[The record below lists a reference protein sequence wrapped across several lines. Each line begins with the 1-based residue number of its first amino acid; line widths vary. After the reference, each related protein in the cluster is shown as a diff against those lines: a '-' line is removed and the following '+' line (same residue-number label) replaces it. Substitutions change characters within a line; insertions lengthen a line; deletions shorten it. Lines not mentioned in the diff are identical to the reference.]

1 MRPHLLWLKARKQNP
16 MRQLNKFGSYR
27 FGTRGFFN
35 EAEFLKFAAP
45 RNQDNLTGLIRTPP
59 NVSAN
64 EAIVT
69 SMEAAEITRPL
80 AHAKKA
86 SS

>member
-1 MRPHLLWLKARKQNP
+1 

-35 EAEFLKFAAP
+35 EAVFLKFAQA
-45 RNQDNLTGLIRTPP
+45 RNQDNLTGLVRMPS

-69 SMEAAEITRPL
+69 
-80 AHAKKA
+80 
-86 SS
+86 

>member
-1 MRPHLLWLKARKQNP
+1 MRPYLLWLKEQKENH

-35 EAEFLKFAAP
+35 EAKFLKFAEP

-59 NVSAN
+59 NVFAN

-69 SMEAAEITRPL
+69 SMEAAELTRPL
-80 AHAKKA
+80 ALAKKA

>member
-1 MRPHLLWLKARKQNP
+1 

-27 FGTRGFFN
+27 FGRRGFFN
-35 EAEFLKFAAP
+35 EADFLKFTEP
-45 RNQDNLTGLIRTPP
+45 RNQDNLKSLVRSPQ

-69 SMEAAEITRPL
+69 SMEAAEIILPL
-80 AHAKKA
+80 ALAKKA
-86 SS
+86 TS

>member
-1 MRPHLLWLKARKQNP
+1 MWLKEWKQNH

-35 EAEFLKFAAP
+35 EAEFLKFAEP
-45 RNQDNLTGLIRTPP
+45 RNQDDLTSLVRMPP

-69 SMEAAEITRPL
+69 SMEIAELTNPL
-80 AHAKKA
+80 ALAKKA

>member
-1 MRPHLLWLKARKQNP
+1 

-35 EAEFLKFAAP
+35 EAEFLKFAEP
-45 RNQDNLTGLIRTPP
+45 RNQDDLTSLVRTPP

-64 EAIVT
+64 EAHVT
-69 SMEAAEITRPL
+69 SMEAAEIARQLTL
-80 AHAKKA
+80 AKKA
-86 SS
+86 SA